1 MRSRDR
7 RWTWYGQTLDLA
19 LAAAGLA
26 IIGSMVYRNSY
37 PLNAI
42 LLVAFCAG
50 GITASQLIEA
60 LTGRWLERQKSGNGN
75 GKHTVSQ
82 PSPPKLP
89 PLPEDGPQ

>member
-1 MRSRDR
+1 MRR
-7 RWTWYGQTLDLA
+7 RERQWTWYGQTLDLA

-50 GITASQLIEA
+50 GITASQLIDA
-60 LTGRWLERQKSGNGN
+60 LTGRWLQRQQNGNGN
-75 GKHTVSQ
+75 GKQTA
-82 PSPPKLP
+82 PSPLP
-89 PLPEDGPQ
+89 PLPEDVKE

>member
-19 LAAAGLA
+19 LAAAGIA

-50 GITASQLIEA
+50 GITASQLIDA
-60 LTGRWLERQKSGNGN
+60 LTGRWLQRQQNGN
-75 GKHTVSQ
+75 GKHTAS
-82 PSPPKLP
+82 PTPEPPKLP
-89 PLPEDGPQ
+89 PLPEDGPK

>member
-1 MRSRDR
+1 MRGRDR

-26 IIGSMVYRNSY
+26 IIASMVYRNSY

-50 GITASQLIEA
+50 GITASQLIDA
-60 LTGRWLERQKSGNGN
+60 LTGRWLQRQRNGNGN
-75 GKHTVSQ
+75 GEASRP
-82 PSPPKLP
+82 PSPPP
-89 PLPEDGPQ
+89 PLPEEGPK